1 MKRTRVL
8 IVDDHALSRKGIAA
22 ILEPDPAFLVVGE
35 AADGAEALAKV
46 RELQPDLVLMDIRM
60 PEMSGLEATKRIKA
74 EHPHVIVVIL
84 SVSDDV
90 RDFFEAI
97 KLGAQGYL
105 LKDLQPQEWL
115 GYLRAV
121 VSGETPVS
129 SELAARLLEEF
140 RRGDTA
146 RPVGG
151 DISERELEVLQKVA
165 EGLSNRE
172 IGAALH
178 IAESTV
184 KNHLRNI
191 LEKLHLRNRA
201 QLVAYA
207 YEQGW
212 LRPGAKAEGRLRRK

>member
-22 ILEPDPAFLVVGE
+22 ILDPDPAFLVVGE

-46 RELQPDLVLMDIRM
+46 RELAPDLVLMDIRM
-60 PEMSGLEATKRIKA
+60 PDMDGLEATRRIKA
-74 EHPHVIVVIL
+74 EHPQVIVVIL

-90 RDFFEAI
+90 QDFFEAI

-121 VSGETPVS
+121 VGGETPVS
-129 SELAARLLEEF
+129 RALAVRLLEEF
-140 RRGDTA
+140 RSTDQA
-146 RPVGG
+146 RPAAGSL
-151 DISERELEVLQKVA
+151 SERELEVLQKVA

-172 IGAALH
+172 IGAELH

-191 LEKLHLRNRA
+191 LDKLRLRNRA

-212 LRPGAKAEGRLRRK
+212 LKPGAKAKGTAEY

>member
-1 MKRTRVL
+1 M
-8 IVDDHALSRKGIAA
+8 
-22 ILEPDPAFLVVGE
+22 GE

-140 RRGDTA
+140 RRAT
-146 RPVGG
+146 R
-151 DISERELEVLQKVA
+151 R
-165 EGLSNRE
+165 
-172 IGAALH
+172 
-178 IAESTV
+178 
-184 KNHLRNI
+184 
-191 LEKLHLRNRA
+191 
-201 QLVAYA
+201 
-207 YEQGW
+207 
-212 LRPGAKAEGRLRRK
+212 GRSAGTSASGSSRCSRRWPRG

>member
-22 ILEPDPAFLVVGE
+22 ILDPDPAFRVVGE

-46 RELQPDLVLMDIRM
+46 RELAPDLVLMDIRM
-60 PEMSGLEATKRIKA
+60 PEMDGLEATRQIKA

-90 RDFFEAI
+90 QDFFEAI

-115 GYLRAV
+115 GYLKAV

-129 SELAARLLEEF
+129 RELAVKLLEEF
-140 RRGDTA
+140 RSPDQA
-146 RPVGG
+146 RPAAGSL
-151 DISERELEVLQKVA
+151 SERELEVLQKVA

-172 IGAALH
+172 IGAELH

-191 LEKLHLRNRA
+191 LDKLRLKNRA
-201 QLVAYA
+201 HLVAYA

-212 LRPGAKAEGRLRRK
+212 IRPGSKAKETNDL